1 MQIGADTDWASVAA
15 GDHHSLARKA
25 DGSLYAWGK
34 NTSGQVGNDSFVS
47 KVKDPVLINAENF
60 ISIAA
65 GSEHSLAVQ
74 SNGSLFAWGSN
85 TFGMLGL
92 GTDLSPKRVPELVNT
107 DTDWVTVA
115 AAGNSSLATREDS
128 TLWGWGSNSAGQLGL
143 IATTANQFLPVQ
155 VGTNS
160 ADTTAGWVAIT
171 VGGAHALGI
180 VDDGGDMKLY
190 GWGEN
195 ISGQLGIGN
204 NARQAI
210 PLRVGSAVDWALV
223 AAGGAHTLAIN
234 DSNQLFTTGSN
245 EGGQL
250 ATGGLVDLNTLTLA
264 SFGVPDLIVQRV
276 TLPEVT
282 PAPNENLVID
292 VEITNQ
298 GAGTIGAGAGIV
310 VEVRL
315 SLDPLFAID
324 EDLGDPTENLT
335 TFTVNDGIG
344 SADSITIEDVSFPLP
359 ANIAQGSYFVVVS
372 LDTTDQVIEIEEGNN
387 DGASAETL
395 EFFPD
400 LQVTI
405 DAIDL
410 GPDNE
415 INQGE
420 SFDVTLTIS
429 NQGLGDIAP
438 GDAGSFVVR
447 VVISEDQQTGVGD
460 IEDLVVGEFTVNS
473 GLARGA
479 VVPAGSLPVPPGFT
493 IPVSAPVGNRHLG
506 VILDTADTTT
516 ETDEENNIV
525 FSATPEIVVTG
536 KSLDEALDDPT
547 LNPIGITPAEDPG
560 MLDFTSGDDSSW
572 FGQEADFAPPL
583 PADNPLNDD
592 AAQSPPLLP
601 GQSSFIETVVDGP
614 TKIIFDWMISSN
626 QRPLN
631 TLVVTVDG
639 VEPPGLSRISG
650 VADWDRVEVLLPGET
665 NNVRWTFFA
674 NEGEGNDFARL
685 DQVQLEDVVG
695 PDLFIQSVG
704 FGADEG
710 PVTLVLQ
717 QDPLTVTVLG
727 RNQGEATDSPLPED
741 FRISLLLSP
750 DATVDDDDNIFI
762 GDLTQLLDLDA
773 DAQFIYD
780 AVRDLEP
787 TELRDIPSGSY
798 HLIVVLDSKDRIQFN
813 AGTGTDTVVDGDGA
827 VVEFNEGNNVFISDS
842 PDIIIE
848 RRADLISVVDSL
860 SFLPRFYNFGETLE
874 VDFTI
879 SNIGLAD
886 VVDPFKV
893 ALVLSDDRDF
903 GSADDFV
910 LTEVSVT
917 TGLPIGLS
925 DNFVVS
931 KEITEGTPIGE
942 FLWLGVIVDSQGD
955 IPESRVDNNVL
966 GSDTQELIFSE
977 MPLGR
982 AVDLVDDDDPDAGS
996 AGSGSIIN
1004 SKVGPFFGQTAETFD
1019 QIDAAQSAA
1028 ILDDQT
1034 ASFETTVIVEGNPT
1048 VVTYRWR
1055 VSSERDVFVGGTI
1068 KEDFLSFSIDDE
1080 EQSRISGIVDWKAE
1094 SFVLTPGTH
1103 NLRWAY
1109 VKDGSDFEGDDAG
1122 WVDDITTVVPDI
1134 AVTSLDF
1141 PGAAGA
1147 LPGNPINDPAL
1158 IRITNTGAANIP
1170 ETPPFTVELIMT
1182 PDEDLDDGNDFILE
1196 TLTLNDG
1203 LTPGEFI
1210 DLSINFSVP
1219 SNIAFEGAY
1228 FLAARVDGQNLIP
1241 ESDEGNNVLFTLT
1254 ANLDVTLD
1262 TSLQEALNYPV
1273 PPLAIDPWDSF
1284 GAGVWFPQ
1292 GTVSRVDG
1300 SAAQAP
1306 SVTANEEATLEI
1318 EIQGPAQLTYN
1329 WKVSSEPTA
1338 NFLAFRINGL
1348 EKNRISGEQDFTE
1361 EVEFIPSGP
1370 QQVSWVY
1377 EKTVA
1382 IATGNDTGWVDE
1394 VSVTQVTT
1402 PDLIIDDLTIVDGVY
1417 ILDRGDDPD
1426 RDKLPVELVVSNRGA
1441 LATTFPNFSNADVQI
1456 RLSTNRTWGDPD
1468 DIVLGDFAD
1477 ISVVESGQRLIYSG
1491 PITLPLDTPE
1501 GDYFVAAFVDFFD
1514 TIEEFEETD
1523 PGFVRF
1529 SAEDNNLRFSPNRSI
1544 TIRRLPDLVLEPTIA
1559 FDFDKVYFPESPIAL
1574 NYQIRNRGLG
1584 DTSATQTFNVSVDI
1598 RSTIVAGTPA
1608 NVGTVFDV
1616 DSLNLLA
1623 AQIPIKVL
1631 TSFSQSVFLPGV
1643 SQTNPNGSTIDFVNE
1658 LTLPTEDEII
1668 AVIPGDDIELRF
1680 YFLVV
1685 TVDTNNAVEE
1695 SDEDNEFIPLVGI
1708 AIKFPPSSGENFEDF
1723 LARYGLDAIDA
1734 EVRDTDLDGLTDLE
1748 EYAIDT
1754 NPRVADA
1761 SGTGL
1766 LNEFGLTVE
1775 PEDGLEYLR
1784 LTFDLNI
1791 FATDL
1796 IYTLEVSD
1804 TAGAA
1809 ALFTPL
1815 IIIEPPYLDDH
1826 GVQSLTGVD
1835 GLNKDPLVTGV
1846 TPRGYSARISVRDIT
1861 PIALLPQ
1868 RFMRLRVESD

>member
-1 MQIGADTDWASVAA
+1 
-15 GDHHSLARKA
+15 
-25 DGSLYAWGK
+25 
-34 NTSGQVGNDSFVS
+34 
-47 KVKDPVLINAENF
+47 
-60 ISIAA
+60 
-65 GSEHSLAVQ
+65 
-74 SNGSLFAWGSN
+74 
-85 TFGMLGL
+85 
-92 GTDLSPKRVPELVNT
+92 
-107 DTDWVTVA
+107 
-115 AAGNSSLATREDS
+115 
-128 TLWGWGSNSAGQLGL
+128 
-143 IATTANQFLPVQ
+143 
-155 VGTNS
+155 
-160 ADTTAGWVAIT
+160 
-171 VGGAHALGI
+171 
-180 VDDGGDMKLY
+180 
-190 GWGEN
+190 
-195 ISGQLGIGN
+195 
-204 NARQAI
+204 
-210 PLRVGSAVDWALV
+210 
-223 AAGGAHTLAIN
+223 
-234 DSNQLFTTGSN
+234 
-245 EGGQL
+245 
-250 ATGGLVDLNTLTLA
+250 
-264 SFGVPDLIVQRV
+264 
-276 TLPEVT
+276 
-282 PAPNENLVID
+282 
-292 VEITNQ
+292 
-298 GAGTIGAGAGIV
+298 
-310 VEVRL
+310 
-315 SLDPLFAID
+315 
-324 EDLGDPTENLT
+324 
-335 TFTVNDGIG
+335 
-344 SADSITIEDVSFPLP
+344 
-359 ANIAQGSYFVVVS
+359 
-372 LDTTDQVIEIEEGNN
+372 
-387 DGASAETL
+387 
-395 EFFPD
+395 
-400 LQVTI
+400 
-405 DAIDL
+405 
-410 GPDNE
+410 
-415 INQGE
+415 
-420 SFDVTLTIS
+420 
-429 NQGLGDIAP
+429 
-438 GDAGSFVVR
+438 
-447 VVISEDQQTGVGD
+447 
-460 IEDLVVGEFTVNS
+460 
-473 GLARGA
+473 
-479 VVPAGSLPVPPGFT
+479 
-493 IPVSAPVGNRHLG
+493 
-506 VILDTADTTT
+506 
-516 ETDEENNIV
+516 
-525 FSATPEIVVTG
+525 
-536 KSLDEALDDPT
+536 
-547 LNPIGITPAEDPG
+547 
-560 MLDFTSGDDSSW
+560 
-572 FGQEADFAPPL
+572 
-583 PADNPLNDD
+583 
-592 AAQSPPLLP
+592 
-601 GQSSFIETVVDGP
+601 
-614 TKIIFDWMISSN
+614 MISSN

-665 NNVRWTFFA
+665 NNVRWTFFV
-674 NEGEGNDFARL
+674 NEGGGNDFARL

-813 AGTGTDTVVDGDGA
+813 AGIGTDTVVDGDGA

-842 PDIIIE
+842 PDIVIE
-848 RRADLISVVDSL
+848 RRADLIS
-860 SFLPRFYNFGETLE
+860 
-874 VDFTI
+874 
-879 SNIGLAD
+879 

-917 TGLPIGLS
+917 TGLPTGLS

-942 FLWLGVIVDSQGD
+942 FPWLGVIVDSPGD

-1170 ETPPFTVELIMT
+1170 ETPPYTVELIMT

-1241 ESDEGNNVLFTLT
+1241 ESDEGNNVLFTDT

-1262 TSLQEALNYPV
+1262 TSLQEALNYPD

-1292 GTVSRVDG
+1292 GTVSFDG
-1300 SAAQAP
+1300 DSAAQAP
-1306 SVTANEEATLEI
+1306 SITANEEATLEI

-1338 NFLAFRINGL
+1338 NFLAFQINGL

-1382 IATGNDTGWVDE
+1382 IATGSDTGWVDA
-1394 VSVTQVTT
+1394 VSVTQVTK
-1402 PDLIIDDLTIVDGVY
+1402 PDLIIDDLTIVDGVF

-1441 LATTFPNFSNADVQI
+1441 LATTFPNFSNADVQV
-1456 RLSTNRTWGDPD
+1456 RLSTRGCPK
-1468 DIVLGDFAD
+1468 
-1477 ISVVESGQRLIYSG
+1477 
-1491 PITLPLDTPE
+1491 
-1501 GDYFVAAFVDFFD
+1501 
-1514 TIEEFEETD
+1514 
-1523 PGFVRF
+1523 
-1529 SAEDNNLRFSPNRSI
+1529 NL
-1544 TIRRLPDLVLEPTIA
+1544 
-1559 FDFDKVYFPESPIAL
+1559 
-1574 NYQIRNRGLG
+1574 
-1584 DTSATQTFNVSVDI
+1584 
-1598 RSTIVAGTPA
+1598 
-1608 NVGTVFDV
+1608 
-1616 DSLNLLA
+1616 
-1623 AQIPIKVL
+1623 
-1631 TSFSQSVFLPGV
+1631 
-1643 SQTNPNGSTIDFVNE
+1643 
-1658 LTLPTEDEII
+1658 
-1668 AVIPGDDIELRF
+1668 
-1680 YFLVV
+1680 
-1685 TVDTNNAVEE
+1685 
-1695 SDEDNEFIPLVGI
+1695 
-1708 AIKFPPSSGENFEDF
+1708 NFE
-1723 LARYGLDAIDA
+1723 
-1734 EVRDTDLDGLTDLE
+1734 
-1748 EYAIDT
+1748 
-1754 NPRVADA
+1754 
-1761 SGTGL
+1761 
-1766 LNEFGLTVE
+1766 
-1775 PEDGLEYLR
+1775 
-1784 LTFDLNI
+1784 
-1791 FATDL
+1791 
-1796 IYTLEVSD
+1796 
-1804 TAGAA
+1804 
-1809 ALFTPL
+1809 
-1815 IIIEPPYLDDH
+1815 
-1826 GVQSLTGVD
+1826 
-1835 GLNKDPLVTGV
+1835 K
-1846 TPRGYSARISVRDIT
+1846 
-1861 PIALLPQ
+1861 
-1868 RFMRLRVESD
+1868 